1 VEKQAKIFYTV
12 NMLRSSKID
21 VPPFSLYYFV
31 LAGHYFVGELHQVMA
46 VLRTC

>member
-1 VEKQAKIFYTV
+1 
-12 NMLRSSKID
+12 MLRSFKID
-21 VPPFSLYYFV
+21 VPLFGFCYFE